1 MFPSLSPGIKAI
13 SFHPYALITM
23 SLLFAYNAN

>member
-13 SFHPYALITM
+13 SSRPYALITK
-23 SLLFAYNAN
+23 SLLFAYKAN